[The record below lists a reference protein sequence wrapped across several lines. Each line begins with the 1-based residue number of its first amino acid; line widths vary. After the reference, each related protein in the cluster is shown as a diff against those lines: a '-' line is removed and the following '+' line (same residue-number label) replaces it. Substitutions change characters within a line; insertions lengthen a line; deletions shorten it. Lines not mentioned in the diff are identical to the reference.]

1 VNNLYSEF
9 NLQNIKCA
17 SCVSKIENKL
27 QHIEGISE
35 AKVSLLEKTLSVKYT
50 SENLD
55 TQVVAAVESL
65 GYAATRDKT
74 AKAKMRLGLSVI
86 LPILIGLSMM
96 TLGMNNLFMP
106 DYTSIFGYSCGVA
119 ESILTLLIILFAG
132 KSMFKS
138 GINGFRTLNLNMYS
152 LIILGVSAAWL
163 YSTWVIVMSYFFHH
177 LELSSVYFESA
188 LIIVGLINLG
198 TYLEDKARANTT
210 DAIKGLIA
218 LQPNETTIIKD
229 EQEQM
234 INTNLLSVGNIV
246 KIRPGERIPADGVV
260 TKGESHV
267 DEAMLTGEPLAVHK
281 QVDDKVIAGSI
292 NTIGSFLFEVRGVGA
307 DTVLSEIIK
316 LVKSAQMSKP
326 GLSKLADRVA
336 KVFIPVMILIAIITA
351 LVWWFIGPEPRDFYA
366 VSTFMTILIIA
377 CPCAVGLAIPVAL
390 MVGLG
395 RSASK
400 GVLIRDTSCLSNIDK
415 LDYVLLD
422 KTGTITEGKPSVIA
436 VETSASYTVKDCL
449 RLIKVLES
457 KSEHPLAGA
466 ILSCQPDIQADGV
479 VEDFTMVS
487 GNGIKGKI
495 NGKAYF
501 VGSSDWIRQELKIDS
516 SLFINNH
523 FSQVFLADEH
533 RVLAR
538 IDISDAIKHDSE
550 LAIKKLRQNG
560 MKVAMVTGDNQE
572 NANYIASQVGLDAVY
587 ANCKPQD
594 KINIVKTLQQ
604 NYIVA
609 FVGDG
614 INDAPSLVQADVG
627 IAMGGGTDIAVQSAG
642 ITLMRSSLVG
652 VNDAITIGRAIKRN
666 MQQNLFGSFIYN
678 VIAVVIAAGALYPVW
693 HILLNPII
701 ASVAMSLS
709 SITVILNALRL
720 RKA

>member
-1 VNNLYSEF
+1 MNNLYSEF